1 MDFISFKDSNETHT
15 MHTKSDNIEIMISNE
30 TDKII
35 KNLFESLLHK
45 YQEGLKK
52 SMEENE
58 FIFDSVDL
66 VL

>member
-1 MDFISFKDSNETHT
+1 MDFISFKDSIETHT

-35 KNLFESLLHK
+35 KNLFESLLQK